1 MYASTSMPA
10 DGSGMK
16 PEQNRNERHSSGI
29 TEPVGSGKSSGKSVF
44 VIQEHDSKKLHWD
57 LRLQIG
63 GVLRSWA
70 VPKEPPTGPGVK
82 RLAIPTKDH
91 SLEYADFEGEIPKGH
106 YGAGTVKMWDRGT
119 FETLEVDDEKGKI
132 IFRVDGQR
140 LSGVYC
146 LIRTKPRGDK
156 EQWLFFRKK
165 GE

>member
-1 MYASTSMPA
+1 
-10 DGSGMK
+10 MK
-16 PEQNRNERHSSGI
+16 PGQYRNERDSSGI
-29 TEPVGSGKSSGKSVF
+29 TEPIGASESSGGRIF

-57 LRLQIG
+57 LRLQMG

-70 VPKEPPTGPGVK
+70 VPREPPTEPGVK

-91 SLEYADFEGEIPKGH
+91 SLEYADFEGEIPEGH

-119 FETLEVDDEKGKI
+119 FEPVEVDDEKGKI
-132 IFRVDGQR
+132 ILRIYGRR

-146 LIRTKPRGDK
+146 LIRTKTRGGK

>member
-1 MYASTSMPA
+1 MYAATSMSKE
-10 DGSGMK
+10 GSGMK
-16 PEQNRNERHSSGI
+16 SGQYRNERESSGI
-29 TEPVGSGKSSGKSVF
+29 TEPEGAGKSSGGSIF

-57 LRLQIG
+57 LRLEMG

-70 VPKEPPTGPGVK
+70 VPKEPPTEPGVK

-91 SLEYADFEGEIPKGH
+91 SMEYADFEGVIPEGQ
-106 YGAGTVKMWDRGT
+106 YGAGTVKIWDRGT
-119 FETLEVDDEKGKI
+119 FEPLEVDDEKGKI

-146 LIRTKPRGDK
+146 LIRTKTRGGK

-165 GE
+165 DE

>member
-1 MYASTSMPA
+1 MK
-10 DGSGMK
+10 SG
-16 PEQNRNERHSSGI
+16 QYRNERDSSGI
-29 TEPVGSGKSSGKSVF
+29 TEPEGAGESSGSSIF

-57 LRLQIG
+57 LRLEMG

-70 VPKEPPTGPGVK
+70 VPKEPPTEPGVK

-91 SLEYADFEGEIPKGH
+91 SLEYADFEGVIPEGQ

-119 FETLEVDDEKGKI
+119 FEPVEVDDEKGKI
-132 IFRVDGQR
+132 IFRMDGQR

-146 LIRTKPRGDK
+146 LIRTKPRGGK

-165 GE
+165 DE

>member
-1 MYASTSMPA
+1 
-10 DGSGMK
+10 MK
-16 PEQNRNERHSSGI
+16 PEKYSNELGPSGTTEREGAGRSSGDN
-29 TEPVGSGKSSGKSVF
+29 VF

-57 LRLQIG
+57 LRLQMG

-70 VPKEPPTGPGVK
+70 VPKEPPTEPGVK

-119 FETLEVDDEKGKI
+119 FEPVEVDEEKGKI
-132 IFRVDGQR
+132 IFRMYGLR

-146 LIRTKPRGDK
+146 LIRTKTRRDK

-165 GE
+165 VD

>member
-1 MYASTSMPA
+1 MSKE
-10 DGSGMK
+10 GSGMK
-16 PEQNRNERHSSGI
+16 PEQYRNGPDSSGI
-29 TEPVGSGKSSGKSVF
+29 TKPVGTGELSGGSVF

-57 LRLQIG
+57 LRLEMG

-70 VPKEPPTGPGVK
+70 VPKEPPTEPGVK

-106 YGAGTVKMWDRGT
+106 YGAGTVKIWDRGT
-119 FETLEVDDEKGKI
+119 FEPLEVDDEKGKI
-132 IFRVDGQR
+132 IFRMDGQR

-146 LIRTKPRGDK
+146 LIRTKPRGGK